1 MKLQLIS
8 TILTIYLCIGS
19 MEDFMVTQKLRKL
32 VYPLIIVYFLVG
44 MGNIERVTDNIVLQF
59 GYVAVGLI
67 ITLIF
72 VNWDLMITNR
82 EKKYR

>member
-1 MKLQLIS
+1 
-8 TILTIYLCIGS
+8 
-19 MEDFMVTQKLRKL
+19 MVTQKLRKL

-44 MGNIERVTDNIVLQF
+44 MRNIERVTDNIVLQF
-59 GYVAVGLI
+59 GYVALGLI

-72 VNWDLMITNR
+72 VYWDLMITNR